1 MKTSVNMIRKMGSFE
16 VVQRTKDG
24 MFNASNLL
32 KQWNYSSGQQK
43 KVAHF
48 FENKETVEFLKILH
62 QELGVQNGRNS
73 DLPDKQVVS
82 KSNAKTNSQGVR
94 TAGAVW
100 MHPYLF
106 IDFAMWL
113 NPRFKYQVIKF
124 VYDQLIEQRKEAGN
138 MYKTLS
144 NAAKQLRGVDY
155 RRIAKG
161 LNYIVFGYHESGT
174 LRQIATKEQLRELS
188 EAQNK
193 LAFAV
198 DMGYIKTFQELID
211 EMKKMHRIKWSR
223 HYERAETTPVLSLSE
238 RRD

>member
-1 MKTSVNMIRKMGSFE
+1 MKTSVNMVRKMGDFD
-16 VVQRTKDG
+16 VIQRTKDG
-24 MFNASNLL
+24 MFNATTLL
-32 KQWNYSSGQQK
+32 KQWNERSGMKKEIKDFFDNKSTQQFIE
-43 KVAHF
+43 VI
-48 FENKETVEFLKILH
+48 ENESVP
-62 QELGVQNGRNS
+62 NGGNS
-73 DLPDKQVVS
+73 PYLTTRGKYGG
-82 KSNAKTNSQGVR
+82 T
-94 TAGAVW
+94 W

-106 IDFAMWL
+106 IDFAMWI
-113 NPRFKYQVIKF
+113 NPTFKLRVIQF

-211 EMKKMHRIKWSR
+211 EMKKMHRIKWNR
-223 HYERAETTPVLSLSE
+223 YYERTKTTPILPVSI
-238 RRD
+238 